1 MSVDQQARELLN
13 ELREK
18 VSAGSDGSIYGDKS
32 RALKDIDSLL
42 SSPST
47 EGVKYLLLPTSNL
60 QELSLENGWGK
71 EFYLLANQLE
81 NLLGIS

>member
-1 MSVDQQARELLN
+1 MSVDQQAREILN

-18 VSAGSDGSIYGDKS
+18 LSAGNDGSIYGDKS